1 MLLNFFIKNKPKN
14 KIDYYKI
21 INSEIS
27 MLKEAEETIKLT
39 EDIIDKLNNKIYDYS
54 LQLNKL
60 LSMIND
66 AIFTLDENGNIMSS
80 NTSANTIFSY
90 NPNELIGVNF
100 NDIVHDDLNSS
111 IIEKIAEKCE
121 NHVYYYKKCK
131 AIKKNKDLFY
141 IEMSISKILK
151 SDGTY
156 YFLIILKDITNN
168 IKIISDLKNNNKK
181 GV

>member
-27 MLKEAEETIKLT
+27 MLKEAEETLKLT

-54 LQLNKL
+54 LQLNQL

-66 AIFTLDENGNIMSS
+66 AIFTLDENGNIISS
-80 NTSANTIFSY
+80 NTSANAIFSY

-100 NDIVHDDLNSS
+100 NDIVHDELNSS
-111 IIEKIAEKCE
+111 IIEKIAEK
-121 NHVYYYKKCK
+121 
-131 AIKKNKDLFY
+131 
-141 IEMSISKILK
+141 
-151 SDGTY
+151 
-156 YFLIILKDITNN
+156 
-168 IKIISDLKNNNKK
+168 
-181 GV
+181 

>member
-1 MLLNFFIKNKPKN
+1 MLLNFFHKNKN

-27 MLKEAEETIKLT
+27 MLKEAEETLKLT

-66 AIFTLDENGNIMSS
+66 AIFTLDEKGNILSS
-80 NTSANTIFSY
+80 NNSADTIFSY
-90 NPNELIGVNF
+90 NVGELIGINF

-121 NHVYYYKKCK
+121 NQVHYYKKCK

-151 SDGTY
+151 SDDKY

-168 IKIISDLKNNNKK
+168 IKTINKLKTIIKK
-181 GV
+181 GD